1 MNFAE
6 LKSRTSVRKASPNWM
21 RFGRKVPPENTGK
34 LRQPMLA
41 SVIPDR
47 PWSKIGIDIL
57 EFKGNPYLVAIDYYS
72 KWVEF
77 DRLKSKTAQE
87 VILWCQKVFARF
99 GYPKEIVSDNNPF
112 GSQQFRSYLAEN
124 DILLITSSPHY
135 SQGHA
140 LAETGVKIVE
150 NILKKCES
158 TNQNPFVLL
167 MHYRNAPIPSL
178 GFSPSQLM
186 LGRWIR
192 DNLTVNDEFLSI
204 KAPNKKKVLEKI
216 RASQESQKK
225 YYDRGAKP
233 LSELNPD
240 DPVLY
245 RYQKKWKMG
254 TTVKKAGTPRSWC
267 IVDGNGNQYRRNR
280 RDLIS
285 LKPGVPRLVVK
296 EETPPTPEIRYTLRN
311 RTIMRKSFPS
321 NDGSAE

>member
-34 LRQPMLA
+34 LRQPVQN
-41 SVIPDR
+41 SIER
-47 PWSKIGIDIL
+47 
-57 EFKGNPYLVAIDYYS
+57 
-72 KWVEF
+72 
-77 DRLKSKTAQE
+77 
-87 VILWCQKVFARF
+87 WCHT
-99 GYPKEIVSDNNPF
+99 SH
-112 GSQQFRSYLAEN
+112 
-124 DILLITSSPHY
+124 TSSTKDPQAP
-135 SQGHA
+135 S
-140 LAETGVKIVE
+140 
-150 NILKKCES
+150 
-158 TNQNPFVLL
+158 
-167 MHYRNAPIPSL
+167 RNAPIPSL

-192 DNLTVNDEFLSI
+192 DNLTVNDKLLSI